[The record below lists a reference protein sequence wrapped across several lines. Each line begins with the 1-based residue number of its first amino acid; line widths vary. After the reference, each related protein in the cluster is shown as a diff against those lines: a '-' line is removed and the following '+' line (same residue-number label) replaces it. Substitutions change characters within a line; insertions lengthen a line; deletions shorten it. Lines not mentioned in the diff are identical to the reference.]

1 MDNLA
6 SCKAIRQFIRVV
18 GVKFIFLPK
27 YSPDLNLIE
36 QMIFAKRKHLLC
48 KARHASSKRSAL
60 QVLECSLI
68 HPRRMR
74 KLFLNFSGY
83 A

>member
-1 MDNLA
+1 MDNHG
-6 SCKAIRQFIRVV
+6 SCKAMRQFIRVA

-36 QMIFAKRKHLLC
+36 QMIFAKRKHLLR
-48 KARHASSKRSAL
+48 KAPHASSKRSAPQL
-60 QVLECSLI
+60 LESSLI
-68 HPRRMR
+68 HLRRMR
-74 KLFLNFSGY
+74 KLFPNFSGY